1 MRKPHKFLL
10 TVLVPDDNNA
20 ELCGR
25 VEYIAT
31 GHNATF
37 GNLEDLVHFLHN
49 EINASNA
56 ACDIEMQP
64 KQRIINILPD
74 EDASINQNP

>member
-25 VEYIAT
+25 VEYITT
-31 GHNATF
+31 GHQATF
-37 GNLEDLVHFLHN
+37 GNLEDLVHFLHD

-56 ACDIEMQP
+56 ARDTEMQP

-74 EDASINQNP
+74 DDAFINQNP